1 MSGAGASGPWGT
13 GGVVGMP
20 APGDSPYG
28 LVPLAHRG
36 DDFGSTAHPGPP
48 MTRAACASQ
57 RSGGERVQRR
67 PGAAWASAVAGGAG
81 SGIDGPSVDH
91 LVAWYRGPLYG
102 HILGLVGDPAQ
113 AADLT

>member
-1 MSGAGASGPWGT
+1 M
-13 GGVVGMP
+13 
-20 APGDSPYG
+20 
-28 LVPLAHRG
+28 
-36 DDFGSTAHPGPP
+36 
-48 MTRAACASQ
+48 
-57 RSGGERVQRR
+57 QRR